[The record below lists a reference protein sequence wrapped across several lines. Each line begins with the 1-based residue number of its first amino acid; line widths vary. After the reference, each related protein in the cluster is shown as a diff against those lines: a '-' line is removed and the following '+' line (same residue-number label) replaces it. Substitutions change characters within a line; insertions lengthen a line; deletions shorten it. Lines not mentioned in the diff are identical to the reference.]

1 MEAALA
7 TILFMIVILAIVLR
21 IVEEAVAALIGV
33 FLMIILTSYTPEQAF
48 NYIDWDVMAILFGMW
63 IITGYMIKAG
73 FSYVVLNNIKKRV
86 SSYRALLMLL
96 AVAAGFISMFVD
108 NVLVILL
115 FGSLVLEAARRS
127 NANPVLAVLL
137 IGFSANFMGTAL
149 LMGDLPPQLLH
160 SVAGA
165 EFLDFIWSHGRPSSF
180 ILLTITFIITL
191 GSYYWIFVRK
201 EPDKL
206 PQISDDEN
214 NVNKG
219 LLLVSSTF
227 FVLTVIGMALRPML
241 GVPLG
246 FITMMGA
253 SSLALTVELARKA
266 GKDWP
271 GFDDILLE
279 VEWRALLFYASLFS
293 LVGGLEHS
301 GALYRAAESLIPYLN
316 IGGITAYSLA
326 YWVVGG
332 LSSIVEHDALLLTFL
347 YIIKNAAAAGGFN
360 PWPLYWGMAW
370 SATLASNTTTAAAP
384 ALYVALTLAEEKG
397 YRVSPKE
404 FLKYSIPFAWISLV
418 VHFIISA
425 IVWAPLIE

>member
-33 FLMIILTSYTPEQAF
+33 FLMIILTSYTSEQAF

-73 FSYVVLNNIKKRV
+73 FSHVVLNNIKKRV

-180 ILLTITFIITL
+180 ILLTITFVITL

-214 NVNKG
+214 TVNKG

-227 FVLTVIGMALRPML
+227 FVLTIIGMALRPML

-246 FITMMGA
+246 FITMIGA
-253 SSLALTVELARKA
+253 SSLALTVELAKKA

-301 GALYRAAESLIPYLN
+301 GALYKAAESLIPYLN

-347 YIIKNAAAAGGFN
+347 YIIKNAAATGGFN

-425 IVWAPLIE
+425 IVWAPLIG

>member
-7 TILFMIVILAIVLR
+7 TILFIMVILAIVLR
-21 IVEEAVAALIGV
+21 IVEEAVAALLGV

-73 FSYVVLNNIKKRV
+73 FSYVVLSNIKKRV

-180 ILLTITFIITL
+180 ILLTITFIITI

-206 PQISDDEN
+206 PQISEDEN
-214 NVNKG
+214 KVNKG

-332 LSSIVEHDALLLTFL
+332 LSSIVEHDSLLLTFL
-347 YIIKNAAAAGGFN
+347 YIIKNAAGAGGFN

-425 IVWAPLIE
+425 IIWAPLIG

>member
-73 FSYVVLNNIKKRV
+73 FSHVVLNNIKKRV

-214 NVNKG
+214 NVTKG

>member
-7 TILFMIVILAIVLR
+7 TILFIIVILAIVLR
-21 IVEEAVAALIGV
+21 IVEEAVVALMGV
-33 FLMIILTSYTPEQAF
+33 FLMVILTSYTPEQAF

-63 IITGYMIKAG
+63 LITGYMIKAG
-73 FSYVVLNNIKKRV
+73 FSYVVLSNIKRRV
-86 SSYRALLMLL
+86 SSYRALLILL
-96 AVAAGFISMFVD
+96 ALAAGFISMFVD

-115 FGSLVLEAARRS
+115 FGSLVIEAARRS

-137 IGFSANFMGTAL
+137 IGFAANFMGTAL

-191 GSYYWIFVRK
+191 GVYYWIFVRK

-206 PQISDDEN
+206 PQITEQEN

-227 FVLTVIGMALRPML
+227 FTLTVIGMAIRPL
-241 GVPLG
+241 LNVPLG
-246 FITMMGA
+246 FITMVGA
-253 SSLALTVELARKA
+253 TSLALTVELAKKM

-316 IGGITAYSLA
+316 IGGFTAYSLA

-418 VHFIISA
+418 FHFIVSA